1 MLEARP
7 QDHSWL
13 EVWLP
18 RLSHVAQ
25 FGLFIFTLVF
35 SYFTVLPL
43 YQKAVLE
50 EAVAK
55 KELELGSLNK
65 MLDSSYSKLRTYAM
79 VDFYREAMPECG
91 GLFIERLAAPEAAPP
106 KTRAEK
112 IFELDIPTCLRRLA
126 KRVESIEGLTSRDR
140 QTFDM
145 ALERLSASISER
157 RLQALKEYENAGS
170 NVTDEDWYRL
180 PADSFR
186 VQAEGMLETLRGG
199 VPDFAARRR
208 ISVAHAKERV
218 GMEYETFIREG
229 VAALRRID
237 WSPNR

>member
-1 MLEARP
+1 MLRSKTARVAKARAKS
-7 QDHSWL
+7 QVLETRTRSQSWL

-91 GLFIERLAAPEAAPP
+91 GQFIERLAAPEATPP

-157 RLQALKEYENAGS
+157 RLQGVTTSELQRLKELERENKELRKANEILKLAS
-170 NVTDEDWYRL
+170 
-180 PADSFR
+180 AFFA
-186 VQAEGMLETLRGG
+186 QAEL
-199 VPDFAARRR
+199 DRRLK
-208 ISVAHAKERV
+208 S
-218 GMEYETFIREG
+218 
-229 VAALRRID
+229 
-237 WSPNR
+237 